1 MPNVWNA
8 ITFYLLSIFFLVLP
22 YGKVNLIPAIPSW
35 PEAGAH
41 KSVSSRHGDL
51 KSYFYFGKVTYHRNI
66 KGVLYGE
73 FLETRR
79 KIRLL
84 LQYLVKTE

>member
-1 MPNVWNA
+1 MPSVWKA
-8 ITFYLLSIFFLVLP
+8 IAFYLLSIFLVLP

-35 PEAGAH
+35 SEAEAH

-51 KSYFYFGKVTYHRNI
+51 KSYFYFGKVTYHRNM